1 MIKINISDDTIKILE
16 KEHKE
21 WYMKKI
27 YPKIE
32 KAIEILEDSLKN
44 FSSDEY
50 PIIRAYIKLLE
61 HIKNK
66 EDDFIIEKDYSLG
79 LKKEDLTSYIEK
91 MKRPSPK
98 ENSLLENELLML
110 EKELIKLSKKKE
122 EKRDYK
128 SKYSPQKLFS
138 YEKLDAGLGDKWG
151 RHKILFLM
159 GINVCPYCQ
168 RNYISSYEDKVE
180 NEEINKT
187 TADLDHFIPKSV
199 VPFLALSLYNFIPS
213 CQICNSRMKLDEP
226 TIDLSNFENIVIN
239 PLIESFDDY
248 GVKFKLENK
257 STAKLLDTKKKS
269 LEEFKVIIE
278 NKSDDQKIQN
288 TIDMFK
294 LDKIYE
300 NNHSDYIIDMF
311 ESIRNRPDS
320 YLSSIV
326 EIFMDKKYFDDEKL
340 KKEMLD
346 NLKEIVLEPYK
357 FKVKNGEPLGKLT
370 KDILEEF
377 GIDI

>member
-1 MIKINISDDTIKILE
+1 
-16 KEHKE
+16 
-21 WYMKKI
+21 
-27 YPKIE
+27 
-32 KAIEILEDSLKN
+32 
-44 FSSDEY
+44 
-50 PIIRAYIKLLE
+50 
-61 HIKNK
+61 
-66 EDDFIIEKDYSLG
+66 
-79 LKKEDLTSYIEK
+79 

-257 STAKLLDTKKKS
+257 STAKLLDTKK
-269 LEEFKVIIE
+269 
-278 NKSDDQKIQN
+278 
-288 TIDMFK
+288 
-294 LDKIYE
+294 
-300 NNHSDYIIDMF
+300 NH
-311 ESIRNRPDS
+311 
-320 YLSSIV
+320 
-326 EIFMDKKYFDDEKL
+326 
-340 KKEMLD
+340 
-346 NLKEIVLEPYK
+346 
-357 FKVKNGEPLGKLT
+357 
-370 KDILEEF
+370 
-377 GIDI
+377 

>member
-1 MIKINISDDTIKILE
+1 MIKINISEEKIKILE
-16 KEHKE
+16 EEHKK
-21 WYMKKI
+21 WYMEKI

-32 KAIEILEDSLKN
+32 KAIEILGDSLKD

-50 PIIRAYIKLLE
+50 KIIREYIKLLE
-61 HIKNK
+61 YIKNK
-66 EDDFIIEKDYSLG
+66 EDNFIIEKDYSLG

-110 EKELIKLSKKKE
+110 EKELIKLLKKKG

-128 SKYSPQKLFS
+128 SKYSPQKLFG
-138 YEKLDAGLGDKWG
+138 YEKLDAGLGDNWG

-168 RNYISSYEDKVE
+168 RNYISSYEEKVE

-213 CQICNSRMKLDEP
+213 CQICNSRMKLDKP

-278 NKSDDQKIQN
+278 NKSDNQKIQN

-357 FKVKNGEPLGKLT
+357 FKVENREPLGKLT